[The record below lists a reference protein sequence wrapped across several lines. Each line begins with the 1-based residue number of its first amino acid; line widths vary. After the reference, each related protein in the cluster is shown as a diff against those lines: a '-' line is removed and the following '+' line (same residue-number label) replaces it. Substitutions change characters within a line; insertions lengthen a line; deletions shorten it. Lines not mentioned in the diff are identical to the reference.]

1 MPGSSTCAVCGKA
14 GKAVAFKEETMD
26 KVCFCCNRSFVF
38 WFDLIWFDS
47 FCLDFDQSSYLC
59 IALYL
64 IHITIVH
71 PLTPRSLSR
80 THTHTHTQR
89 HLVFIKRSVNIS
101 RPRRKLTKRLAVVVT
116 WRWLLPIV
124 LLPNKFQFLTHYY
137 ERTRTT
143 KEKWWIHIYKEQR
156 GTETT
161 KGTGCFVGLSSFVFV
176 DIGCVVGVEIIR
188 YYNTSIII

>member
-1 MPGSSTCAVCGKA
+1 M
-14 GKAVAFKEETMD
+14 F
-26 KVCFCCNRSFVF
+26 FVVIIRCLLI
-38 WFDLIWFDS
+38 WFDLIWFVLFGFRSIQLFMHCVILHTHYDS
-47 FCLDFDQSSYLC
+47 SPS
-59 IALYL
+59 
-64 IHITIVH
+64 HT
-71 PLTPRSLSR
+71 SLSY
-80 THTHTHTQR
+80 TLTLTHTQR

-176 DIGCVVGVEIIR
+176 DIGCVVGVEMIR
-188 YYNTSIII
+188 YYNKSIIIKLIWINLSKNIDI